1 MNGQQVPSDLMDR
14 RKFLQL
20 TGGLAAVGLASA
32 AAAGGVFAASQ
43 GKSSSSAASGASAT
57 QTASHDMAM
66 QGASPTATPPS
77 ERPKGSGNIASVRD
91 ASLPPLDPSRAKTLR
106 IETKELTHEVAGSVT
121 MDAWTF
127 DGVLPGNV
135 VHVREGDAIAFT
147 LHNGGTMGHSID
159 FHAAQTPWNVSY
171 KTILPGQD
179 ISFNWKANYP
189 GVFMYHCGTGPVL
202 QHLIN
207 GMYGAVV
214 VDPAQPFAPAHEYVL
229 VQSEFYLSKGK
240 TGNWDGDLVRASAVQ
255 PDFVVFNGAAGQ
267 YQQQPLQASAGELIR
282 LHVVNAGPTLFSAFH
297 VIGAIFDK
305 VYPDGNPTNVLRG
318 VQTWTIPPGGG
329 ATFELIIP
337 EAGQY
342 PFVTHSFAYTG
353 LGAIGVIEV
362 K

>member
-1 MNGQQVPSDLMDR
+1 MTDNVVSKKAVDR
-14 RKFLQL
+14 RRFLGL
-20 TGGLAAVGLASA
+20 TGGLAAAGAVVACGQGGTYDPPIGGQKQQA
-32 AAAGGVFAASQ
+32 AATPTVTAG
-43 GKSSSSAASGASAT
+43 SSDHSV
-57 QTASHDMAM
+57 
-66 QGASPTATPPS
+66 PPVTPGS
-77 ERPKGSGNIASVRD
+77 DRPKATGKLATVRD
-91 ASLPPLDPSRAKTLR
+91 AALAPADPNPSKTLL
-106 IETKELTHEVAGSVT
+106 IQTKELTHEVAAGVT

-147 LHNGGTMGHSID
+147 LRNGGTMGHSID

-171 KTILPGQD
+171 KTIVPGQE

-214 VDPAQPFAPAHEYVL
+214 VDPVQPFAPAREYVL
-229 VQSEFYLSKGK
+229 VQSEFYLSKGAS
-240 TGNWDGDLVRASAVQ
+240 GNWDGDLVRAQAVL
-255 PDFVVFNGAAGQ
+255 PDFVVFNGAANQ
-267 YQQQPLQASAGELIR
+267 FQQQPLQAAPGELIR

-305 VYPDGNPTNVLRG
+305 VYPDGNPANLLRG

-329 ATFELIIP
+329 ATFELTIP

-353 LGAIGVIEV
+353 LGAVGLIEV

>member
-1 MNGQQVPSDLMDR
+1 MNEIDLLTKALDR
-14 RKFLQL
+14 RKFLGL
-20 TGGLAAVGLASA
+20 TGGLAAAGVA
-32 AAAGGVFAASQ
+32 AAACGDPGGTYIKPGQSPNAQAAATP
-43 GKSSSSAASGASAT
+43 SAASPTPAASG
-57 QTASHDMAM
+57 D
-66 QGASPTATPPS
+66 
-77 ERPKGSGNIASVRD
+77 RPKASGQLAAVRD
-91 ASLPPLDPSRAKTLR
+91 ATLQPADPNPSKTLL
-106 IETKELTHEVAGSVT
+106 IQTKELTHEVAAGVT

-135 VHVREGDAIAFT
+135 VHVRQGDSIAFT
-147 LHNGGTMGHSID
+147 LRNGGTMGHSID
-159 FHAAQTPWNVSY
+159 FHAAQTPWNINY
-171 KTILPGQD
+171 KTIIPGQE

-214 VDPAQPFAPAHEYVL
+214 VDPRQPFAPAREYVL
-229 VQSEFYLSKGK
+229 VQSEFYLSKGAS
-240 TGNWDGDLVRASAVQ
+240 GNWDGDLARASAVL
-255 PDFVVFNGAAGQ
+255 PDFVVFNGAANQ
-267 YQQQPLQASAGELIR
+267 YQQQPLQASPGQLIR

-305 VYPDGNPTNVLRG
+305 VHPDGNPANVLRG

-329 ATFELIIP
+329 ATFELTIP

-353 LGAIGVIEV
+353 LGAVGLIEV